1 MESKVEKWLDREL
14 EDLKE
19 YLKEKL
25 LNSYWYDIL
34 TPIEQKFYLAWEID
48 RIGRYD
54 ELSLDYYEH
63 NKYPLLIPQYEITVK
78 NKKYIVDFAVVMNN
92 LRDWDAEKTKND
104 LLLIELDSYLWHG
117 STPEQ
122 YTKEKERERVLFNE
136 GYKVMRFS
144 GREIYKDV
152 EKCINE
158 VIGYLQGEMI

>member
-1 MESKVEKWLDREL
+1 
-14 EDLKE
+14 
-19 YLKEKL
+19 
-25 LNSYWYDIL
+25 
-34 TPIEQKFYLAWEID
+34 
-48 RIGRYD
+48 
-54 ELSLDYYEH
+54 
-63 NKYPLLIPQYEITVK
+63 
-78 NKKYIVDFAVVMNN
+78 MNN